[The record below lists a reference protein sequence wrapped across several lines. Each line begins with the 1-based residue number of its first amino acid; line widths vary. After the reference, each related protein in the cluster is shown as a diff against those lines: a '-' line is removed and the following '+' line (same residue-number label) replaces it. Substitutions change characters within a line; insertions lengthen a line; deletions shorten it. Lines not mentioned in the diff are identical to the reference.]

1 MTDQPEDSPAPGA
14 DEWDA
19 AVADVSRAMS
29 GAPAPT
35 PSEQPAPVADV
46 EAPEQ
51 DEDQPEA
58 AASVTPAAEEPP
70 QDDPWASVPEAIRQE
85 YEALRQE
92 RDSLQHKWKSDSERA
107 RAYQRQLHAL
117 RAEKPA
123 PAAPAEGADASQ
135 NPFDGIDGA
144 IAKLKGDF
152 PELGDAL
159 APLVEA
165 MKSVKSDVDPLKA
178 ASQAAIADAAQ
189 AFQTEQEQ
197 ALAARHPDWQAV
209 ADDAFGAWI
218 VTQPAWMQ
226 AIVQSNA
233 AAIVDADGAA
243 TVLDRYKQAKGIAA
257 QPAPAADPAPDPTDK
272 TRDRRARQLAGSASP
287 APRGSQAAASGLPP
301 ESDPAAM
308 FEWAVGKVAKQMG
321 R

>member
-1 MTDQPEDSPAPGA
+1 MTDQPDDSPAPEA

-19 AVADVSRAMS
+19 AVADVSRAMT
-29 GAPAPT
+29 GAPAPE
-35 PSEQPAPVADV
+35 PSEPPASDAGDVSV
-46 EAPEQ
+46 EA
-51 DEDQPEA
+51 DQPEEPA
-58 AASVTPAAEEPP
+58 PVTPAADAPP
-70 QDDPWASVPEAIRQE
+70 QDDPWANVPEAIRRE
-85 YEALRQE
+85 HEALRQE

-107 RAYQRQLHAL
+107 KAYQRQLHAL

-123 PAAPAEGADASQ
+123 PAAPAEGAEAAG
-135 NPFDGIDGA
+135 NPLEGIDSA
-144 IAKLKGDF
+144 IAKLRGDF
-152 PELGDAL
+152 PEIGDAL

-165 MKSVKSDVDPLKA
+165 LKSVKADVDPLKA
-178 ASQAAIADAAQ
+178 AREAAAQ
-189 AFQTEQEQ
+189 DDARAFQTEQEQ

-209 ADDAFGAWI
+209 ADADFGAWI
-218 VTQPAWMQ
+218 ETQPAWVQ
-226 AIVQSNA
+226 SIVQSNA